1 MMNFFKKLQRK
12 RQLAKFFDYA
22 AHTPMREEVISV
34 MKDEIREYGNPSSI
48 HSYGVAAQKKIEDAR
63 TRIANI
69 FKVSSG
75 EIIFTPG
82 GTASINLAIQGV
94 LGAFSQQF
102 PDRTPHI
109 ITSNVEHSAVRQT
122 VRNLTE
128 LGVITSTE
136 LPVNELGVVSAADI
150 IAAITEDT
158 VLITIMMVNN
168 EYGAVFPIQEI
179 GKALFVYK
187 KESGAQYPL
196 FHVDA
201 SQAFLPLE
209 TIPRSLHIDLLSCS
223 SAKTYGPAH
232 GGALYA
238 KKGVKLSEITYGG
251 SQEQKLWPGTQSVS
265 DIVAA
270 VQSFELA
277 HAEREQEVA
286 RVAELQTYMRER
298 LQNSLAQGFGLQFS
312 LALKNVSPYILHG
325 YIEGVSSE
333 RLLLELDAYGYS
345 ISAQAACDSDKEGIS
360 EAVKALWNAQGNNSY
375 EGDRAVFRISFGL
388 YSNKKG
394 VDGFIKAL
402 NKILEKFKQEQELIK
417 K

>member
-1 MMNFFKKLQRK
+1 MMNFFKKLHHK

-22 AHTPMREEVISV
+22 AHTPMRDEVIQV
-34 MKDEIREYGNPSSI
+34 MEDEIREYGNPSSI
-48 HSYGVAAQKKIEDAR
+48 HGYGVAAQKKIEDAR

-69 FKVSSG
+69 FKVSSS

-136 LPVNELGVVSAADI
+136 LPVNEFGIVAAADVI
-150 IAAITEDT
+150 SAVTEDT
-158 VLITIMMVNN
+158 VLVTMMMVNN

-187 KESGAQYPL
+187 KETSVQYPL

-201 SQAFLPLE
+201 SQAFLPFE
-209 TIPRSLHIDLLSCS
+209 IIPRSLHIDVLSCS

-232 GGALYA
+232 GGVLYA
-238 KKGVKLSEITYGG
+238 RKGIKLSEIMYGG
-251 SQEQKLWPGTQSVS
+251 SQEQKLWPGTQSVA

-270 VQSFELA
+270 VASFELA
-277 HAEREQEVA
+277 AREREQEVM
-286 RVAELQTYMRER
+286 RVSELQSYVREQ
-298 LQNSLAQGFGLQFS
+298 LQSSLAQEFGLQFS
-312 LALKNVSPYILHG
+312 LPLENVSPYILHG

-360 EAVKALWNAQGNNSY
+360 EAVKALWSAQGNSSY

-394 VDGFIKAL
+394 IDGFIQAL
-402 NKILEKFKQEQELIK
+402 NNILKKFQQEQGLLK
-417 K
+417 